1 VNADRIDMT
10 AALQPTRAA
19 LLILAGMAVLGFSDN
34 LVQHISA
41 TSSLWQFHLIRG
53 GMVVL
58 ALALASACGGGALWP
73 RKPKAVLA
81 RSAFMAGAML
91 IYFGCIAILP
101 IGVVVAGLFTAPLFV
116 LIISVLFQGKSV
128 GWVRWLSVALGFI
141 GALLVI
147 SPDPAALNLIAF
159 LPIGAGLL
167 YAIGAIA
174 TRAWCEDE
182 DTLTLS
188 VWFFGL
194 LTLFGLIGVLVF
206 PAEGTGAAG
215 FPSRG
220 WMPLTQEAL
229 GWFIALSIGALIGI
243 VCIFKAYQ
251 IGEASY
257 VAIFEYSL
265 LVFASF
271 WDWKLWGE
279 TVPALGLLGMAM
291 IIGAGTIIAIRAAE

>member
-1 VNADRIDMT
+1 MT
-10 AALQPTRAA
+10 PTVQPTRAA

-34 LVQHISA
+34 LVPHISGE
-41 TSSLWQFHLIRG
+41 SSLWQFHLIRG

-58 ALALASACGGGALWP
+58 ALAVASLFGAGALWP

-81 RSAFMAGAML
+81 RSTFTAGAML

-116 LIISVLFQGKSV
+116 LIISVLFQGKTV
-128 GWVRWLSVALGFI
+128 GWVRWLAVALGFS

-147 SPDPAALNLIAF
+147 RPDPNALDLVAF
-159 LPIGAGLL
+159 LPICAGLL
-167 YAIGAIA
+167 YAIGAVA

-188 VWFFGL
+188 AWFFGL
-194 LTLFGLIGVLVF
+194 LTVFGLIGVLVL
-206 PAEGTGAAG
+206 PSEGTGAAG
-215 FPSRG
+215 FPLRG
-220 WMPLTQEAL
+220 WMPLTGAMIGWYVAL
-229 GWFIALSIGALIGI
+229 AAGALIGI
-243 VCIFKAYQ
+243 GCIFKAYQ

-271 WDWKLWGE
+271 WAWQMWGQ
-279 TVPALGLLGMAM
+279 TVPLLGLFGMGL
-291 IIGAGTIIAIRAAE
+291 IIGAGSIIAIRTAE

>member
-1 VNADRIDMT
+1 MT
-10 AALQPTRAA
+10 VQVQPTRAA
-19 LLILAGMAVLGFSDN
+19 VLILAGMATLGFTDN
-34 LVQHISA
+34 LVPFVSGQ
-41 TSSLWQFHLIRG
+41 SSLWQFHMIRG

-58 ALALASACGGGALWP
+58 ALAVVSACGAGALLP
-73 RKPKAVLA
+73 RKPLAVIG
-81 RSAFMAGAML
+81 RSTFTAGAML

-116 LIISVLFQGKSV
+116 LIISVIFQGKTV
-128 GWVRWLSVALGFI
+128 GWVRWISVALGFT

-147 SPDPAALNLIAF
+147 RPDPNALDLVAF

-188 VWFFGL
+188 VWFFGM
-194 LTLFGLIGVLVF
+194 LTIFGAIGVLLL
-206 PAEGTGAAG
+206 PSGGSGAAG
-215 FPSRG
+215 FPLRG
-220 WMPLTQEAL
+220 WMPLTGAML
-229 GWFIALSIGALIGI
+229 GWYVALSIGALVGI
-243 VCIFKAYQ
+243 ACIFRAYQ

-271 WDWKLWGE
+271 WAWKIWDQS
-279 TVPALGLLGMAM
+279 VPPLGLLGMAL
-291 IIGAGTIIAIRAAE
+291 IIGAGVIIALRTAE

>member
-1 VNADRIDMT
+1 MT
-10 AALQPTRAA
+10 ATIQPTRAA
-19 LLILAGMAVLGFSDN
+19 LLILAGMAVLGFADN
-34 LVQHISA
+34 LVRHISGV
-41 TSSLWQFHLIRG
+41 SSLWQFHMIRG

-58 ALALASACGGGALWP
+58 VLSLASLFGAGALWP

-81 RSAFMAGAML
+81 RSAFTAGSML
-91 IYFGCIAILP
+91 IYFGCIALLP

-116 LIISVLFQGKSV
+116 LIISVLFQGKKV
-128 GWVRWLSVALGFI
+128 GWVRWLSVALGFT

-147 SPDPAALNLIAF
+147 RPDPNALNLVAF

-194 LTLFGLIGVLVF
+194 LAIFGLIGVLVL
-206 PAEGTGAAG
+206 PSEGTGAAG
-215 FPSRG
+215 FPLRG
-220 WMPLTQEAL
+220 WMPLTGDMLRWYVAL
-229 GWFIALSIGALIGI
+229 AIGALIGI
-243 VCIFKAYQ
+243 ICVFKAYQ

-271 WDWKLWGE
+271 WEWKLWDQR
-279 TVPALGLLGMAM
+279 VPPLGLLGMAL
-291 IIGAGTIIAIRAAE
+291 IIGAGSMIAIRTAE